1 MFWHHVDDAEDL
13 LGVVT
18 MDVSSVVDFNGITED
33 VVTYTCVTAVQDTDD
48 EIRVSGREVF
58 VLRAAGEEVYESAVF
73 VRRVSASGAVNR
85 CVRDRCS
92 EGPRFSTLE
101 EAIQWL
107 VT

>member
-1 MFWHHVDDAEDL
+1 MFWHHIDDVDDL
-13 LGVVT
+13 LGMVT
-18 MDVSSVVDFNGITED
+18 VDVSQVADFNGSTED

-58 VLRAAGEEVYESAVF
+58 VLRTAGEEVYESAVF